1 MATQTKLKRID
12 LADPS
17 IENLDDLI
25 IAACDNLGS
34 VGYRL
39 AGSFSFQTQLILI
52 FQKEV

>member
-1 MATQTKLKRID
+1 MATQTRLERID

-17 IENLDDLI
+17 IENLDKLI

-39 AGSFSFQTQLILI
+39 TSSFVFGNHLILI
-52 FQKEV
+52 FQKEE